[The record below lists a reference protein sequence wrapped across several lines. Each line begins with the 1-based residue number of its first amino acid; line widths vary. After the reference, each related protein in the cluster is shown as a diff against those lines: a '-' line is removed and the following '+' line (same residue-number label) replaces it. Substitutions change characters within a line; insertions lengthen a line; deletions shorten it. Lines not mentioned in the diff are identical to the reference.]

1 MSSIRSV
8 SCALALSLMF
18 LIPLSPGAGPAAQP
32 AIPPATAGEAS
43 YVRIH
48 LPGDDAATL
57 GPGIEIVESYES
69 FVLARATDEVLRG
82 IRARGVYVQPEDPFA
97 LRINGYVF
105 DTRTTV
111 RVPALLAVEPTHA
124 GHGYYLVQFV
134 GPVKEE
140 WRWSVEGLGAEVL
153 AYVPHNAYLI
163 RGSASVMAAVLALP
177 KVQWTGEFHPAFK
190 ISPDLA
196 DASGPVEVKIVVHDG
211 EPVGAVVASL
221 NKMGLR
227 VTGRF
232 TSGVG
237 IQAWGTYDGFGLVK
251 ARLDPSLLIPIARLA
266 AVRFVEPQYE
276 MSFLHQSAQFV
287 LQTNA
292 ASNGSGVRKIWD
304 QNIRGQA
311 QVIALSDSGLDYDH
325 TQFRHA
331 QAQGTIGDIYNVTD
345 TNRRKVIRYLPMSG
359 LVGVDPYTGGDPN
372 AIKDSGD
379 LFCFSGSMGH
389 GTATS
394 SSAAGDDTGMTPSNL
409 NDGMAPSAKIAM
421 LDIGSADA
429 SGCDILSYIPDDYGD
444 MFGAAYGL
452 AGAASAKI
460 FSNSWGGATSAYT
473 FDASMV
479 DRFVW
484 NNPDALILFANGN
497 NPPNALVGSPATAKS
512 LIAVGAS
519 CAWNNR
525 EATTGC
531 NGGGPSTGPTTDG
544 RRKPDLATFYSTGS
558 PDTAANSDGDL
569 TSFNS
574 AMQGFGGT
582 SYATP
587 LAAGM
592 AALVRQYFRE
602 GWYPTGNKVGGVAL
616 TPSAALLKAT
626 MTASTVVMTGT
637 GACPGADNR
646 YPNIAQGWGR
656 LWADEALYFPG
667 DARRLWVLDH
677 PTGLLTGDSIE
688 YRLRIGSAAKLRVM
702 LAWSDFPATEGANP
716 ALVNNLDLQVT
727 DPVGTVYRGNVQ
739 GTPCTGGETTTGGT
753 FDTLNNLE
761 GVARNTAATG
771 EWRIRVTAANIPMGR
786 QRFALAVVGGLD
798 LSYGV
803 ITLDKTLYGEGEGVS
818 IEVRDGDAVG
828 AMTVQ
833 VTSNTEPGGEIVT
846 MTRVG
851 NATYRGALPL
861 SYGVPA
867 PDGELQCSHGDTI
880 TARYDDPSPP
890 HASVATARC
899 EIDPPAISNVQIS
912 GLTNAAV
919 TITWTT
925 DKASDSAVI
934 FGTTPALGT
943 TVSDAAL
950 VPSHSVTLTNLATEQ
965 LYYFDVMSARTGHTT
980 RDDNA
985 GAHYRF
991 KTTERAEVLLVI
1003 GGVSFP
1009 VERVG
1014 FYRNALQSAS
1024 WSWNE
1029 WDVPTQGDPTLATL
1043 QSYKAVLWQPGL
1055 EQYPPL
1061 TDAEITLLTN
1071 YVNQGGRLFV
1081 DGHDVAWA
1089 FCDSAGSG
1097 FYTSSRCNFLT
1108 SVLKANWIN
1117 DLCFSQENG
1126 IALDPI
1132 SGSYTG
1138 GVTYV
1143 PHRCTPDPAG
1153 AGDDTSKNNAGGISE
1168 YVWSS
1173 NSGGAS
1179 PWNGIRWESS
1189 AINGTANPNCVWCG
1203 TRSRVVS
1210 YFFEFTGLNYVA
1222 GQSSNPQRTD
1232 ILNKT
1237 IVYLLGRSPPTVRV
1251 SSPNGGETITSNSLA
1266 VSWTRSQPLAS
1277 QEIWYSRDAGASW
1290 NDTGQILL
1298 PSDSNTIIDISNVLL
1313 WPNGDRYLIRAVVT
1327 DTGVPAFKA
1336 QDASNAVFTIRRAGG
1351 DIEGPLIWPGSL
1363 RISPNPA
1370 KESLT
1375 VWINATLDDTL
1386 RGGSNLNTAEYFV
1399 QLAMPLPIDY
1409 GTGSMMNAVDGAFD
1423 EVWEEVTISFIAPWA
1438 IGSLQ
1443 TVWVH
1448 GRDAATP
1455 TMNWGGFGGGNSSGG
1470 SVTFLVLSSSAGPP
1484 PNPPTNVMASLL
1496 NSAADVRIS
1505 WTIPSGP
1512 AIDHFEI
1519 YFSTTYDS
1527 AKTGY
1532 ALLPGANNIPNT
1544 QSFFDHAGAGVSN
1557 TNTYYYYVRAVNTGG
1572 GANSAEQAAKYFR
1585 SLTTGGMHLIG
1596 LPLIPSDPTVTSI
1609 LQTLN
1614 WRTVRT
1620 FVATNPTD
1628 PWKARYARGT
1638 GDLVTATA
1646 GTALWVDLVAPD
1658 DFVVAGQIP
1667 LQTTVTLAPGWN
1679 FIGYGS
1685 VIPRAANVALGG
1697 FGLSRLEGYSASGQ
1711 YNLQSVALTTTLQPG
1726 SGYWVNLGSGGPWTV
1741 AN

>member
-48 LPGDDAATL
+48 VPGGDAATL
-57 GPGIEIVESYES
+57 GPGIEIIERYES
-69 FVLARATDEVLRG
+69 FVLARATDEVLQG
-82 IRARGVYVQPEDPFA
+82 IRARGVSVEPEDPFA

-111 RVPALLAVEPTHA
+111 QVPALLAAEPTRA

-163 RGSASVMAAVLALP
+163 RGSPSVMATVLALP

-221 NKMGLR
+221 NKLGLR
-227 VTGRF
+227 VAGRF
-232 TSGVG
+232 ASGVG

-251 ARLDPSLLIPIARLA
+251 ARLEPSLLIPIARLA

-292 ASNGSGVRKIWD
+292 ASNGSGVRRIWD

-359 LVGVDPYTGGDPN
+359 LVDVDPYTGGDPN

-394 SSAAGDDTGMTPSNL
+394 SSAAGDDTGMTPANL
-409 NDGMAPSAKIAM
+409 NDGMAPSAKLVM
-421 LDIGSADA
+421 LDIGSVDA
-429 SGCDILSYIPDDYGD
+429 SGCDILSYIPDDYRD

-497 NPPNALVGSPATAKS
+497 NPPNVFVGSPATAKS

-531 NGGGPSTGPTTDG
+531 AGGGPSTGPTTDG

-558 PDTAANSDGDL
+558 PDTAANSDGVL

-602 GWYPTGNKVGGVAL
+602 GWYPTGNRVGGVAL

-716 ALVNNLDLQVT
+716 ALVNNLDLQVI

-739 GTPCTGGETTTGGT
+739 GTPCNGGETTTGGT

-771 EWRIRVTAANIPMGR
+771 EWRIRVTAANVPMGR

-798 LSYGV
+798 LTYGV

-851 NATYRGALPL
+851 NATYRGFLPL

-899 EIDPPAISNVQIS
+899 EIDPPAISNVQVA
-912 GLTNAAV
+912 GLTNAAA

-925 DKASDSAVI
+925 DKPSDSTVMY
-934 FGTTPALGT
+934 GTSPPPGT
-943 TVSDAAL
+943 NVPDAAY
-950 VPSHSVTLTNLATEQ
+950 VTSHRVTLTNLQGET
-965 LYYFDVMSARTGHTT
+965 LYYFDVLSSRAGHST
-980 RDDNA
+980 RDDN
-985 GAHYRF
+985 GGRHYRF
-991 KTTERAEVLLVI
+991 KTTEKAEILLVI
-1003 GGVSFP
+1003 ADTSFP
-1009 VERVG
+1009 AERVDM
-1014 FYRNALQSAS
+1014 YRSALQSAS

-1029 WDVPTQGDPTLATL
+1029 WDVALLGDPSLAFL
-1043 QSYKAVLWQPGL
+1043 QTYKAVLWQSGL
-1055 EQYPPL
+1055 EQYPPV
-1061 TDAEITLLTN
+1061 TDTQIPLIIN
-1071 YVNQGGRLFV
+1071 YINGGGRFAYSA
-1081 DGHDVAWA
+1081 HDLAWA
-1089 FCDSAGSG
+1089 FCDGGSA
-1097 FYTSSRCNFLT
+1097 FNTPTRCNFARSL
-1108 SVLKANWIN
+1108 LKGDYVA
-1117 DLCFSQENG
+1117 DPQTFTAERG
-1126 IALDPI
+1126 EPGDPI
-1132 SGSYTG
+1132 SGAYTG
-1138 GVTYV
+1138 TVPYV
-1143 PHRCTPDPAG
+1143 PHRAGGAADEVTPL
-1153 AGDDTSKNNAGGISE
+1153 NAGGSTSI
-1168 YVWSS
+1168 VWNTNTGS
-1173 NSGGAS
+1173 NPDNDGVK
-1179 PWNGIRWESS
+1179 WESS
-1189 AINGTANPNCVWCG
+1189 ANNGSASPSCVWCG
-1203 TRSRVVS
+1203 TRSRIVS
-1210 YFFEFTGLNYVA
+1210 MFFEFTGINFGSGVPDNA
-1222 GQSSNPQRTD
+1222 QRTD

-1237 IVYLLGRSPPTVRV
+1237 IVWLLGRSPPVV
-1251 SSPNGGETITSNSLA
+1251 SVLFPNGNETIVANTLTATWSHSP
-1266 VSWTRSQPLAS
+1266 SLAS
-1277 QEIWYSRDAGASW
+1277 QEIWFSKDAGASW
-1290 NDTGQILL
+1290 DLEKAVGPTNN
-1298 PSDSNTIIDISNVLL
+1298 SDVLDLSNVTR
-1313 WPNGDRYLIRAVVT
+1313 WPNGNRYLIRVVAI
-1327 DTGVPAFKA
+1327 DGGAPPLKA
-1336 QDASNAVFTIRRAGG
+1336 QDASNAAFTIQRPGG
-1351 DIEGPLIWPGSL
+1351 DVEGPIVRPGSL
-1363 RISPNPA
+1363 RASPNPVR
-1370 KESLT
+1370 EGIT
-1375 VWINATLDDTL
+1375 VRINATVDDSLT
-1386 RGGSNLNTAEYFV
+1386 GGSTLNTAEYFV
-1399 QLAMPLPIDY
+1399 QSAMPAPIDY
-1409 GTGSMMNAVDGAFD
+1409 GNGTPLTAVDLAFD
-1423 EVWEEVTISFIAPWA
+1423 EVIEDVTISFIAPWTIA
-1438 IGSLQ
+1438 SIQ
-1443 TVWVH
+1443 TVWLH
-1448 GRDAATP
+1448 ARDSAVP
-1455 TMNWGGFGGGNSSGG
+1455 TQNWGGFGGGNSTGG
-1470 SVTFLVLSSSAGPP
+1470 SLVFLVTSASAGPP
-1484 PNPPTNVMASLL
+1484 PNPPTNPMATLV
-1496 NSAADVRIS
+1496 NAAADVRIS
-1505 WTIPSGP
+1505 WTIPGSPP

-1519 YFSTTYDS
+1519 YFSTAYDPARS
-1527 AKTGY
+1527 GY
-1532 ALLPGANNIPNT
+1532 AQLPGANSIPNT
-1544 QSFFDHAGAGVSN
+1544 QSTFDHVGAGAAN
-1557 TNTYYYYVRAVNTGG
+1557 ANTYFYFVRAVNAGG
-1572 GANSAEQAAKYFR
+1572 GADSAEQAAKYFR

-1596 LPLIPSDPTVTSI
+1596 LPLIPSDSTVTSI

-1628 PWKARYARGT
+1628 PWKARYSRGT
-1638 GDLVTATA
+1638 GDLLTATV
-1646 GTALWVDLVAPD
+1646 GTGLWVDLVAPD
-1658 DFVVAGQIP
+1658 DFVVAGQVP
-1667 LQTTVTLAPGWN
+1667 LASNVAVVPGWN
-1679 FIGYGS
+1679 FVGYGS
-1685 VIPRAANVALGG
+1685 FIARAANVALAG
-1697 FGLSRLEGYSASGQ
+1697 FGLTRLEAYSSSGQ
-1711 YNLQSVALTTTLQPG
+1711 YNLQSMALTTNLQPG
-1726 SGYWVNLGSGGPWTV
+1726 SGYWVYLGSAGTWTLT
-1741 AN
+1741 N